1 MAISKSG
8 RAYFTQEQYK
18 EACRSSALD
27 YAMRRGYDLVP
38 QGNRFYLR
46 EHDSMI
52 FLPNGFWHW
61 NSRGLHGKA
70 IDFAKH
76 YEGLS
81 LPEAVLAV
89 VSTEQGG
96 QKMAAKTEER
106 KTAPPFCLPEE
117 DENNAPLL
125 AYLTQT
131 RLLDLEIVTEL
142 LSQKRVYMT
151 SRRCGTV
158 VYRNAVFVGY
168 KDGEAKSAALRGIAY
183 GSTLKGEVEG
193 SDKSALFEIPG
204 ESGVSCAAV
213 FEGAIDAISH
223 ATLQKRQRLAWRKT
237 LRVAQGGATAS
248 GVVLEYLKAHPAVRT
263 VRICFDNDDAGRR
276 LDATLRAELQST
288 GYEVVSEPPPSGKD
302 WNEYL
307 IQQIALIR

>member
-1 MAISKSG
+1 MPISKSG
-8 RAYFTQEQYK
+8 RAYFTQEQYQ

-38 QGNRFYLR
+38 QGHRFYLR

-70 IDFAKH
+70 LDFAKH

-89 VSTEQGG
+89 TSAEYGEGEIET
-96 QKMAAKTEER
+96 KTEER

-117 DENNAPLL
+117 DEDNIPLL

-131 RLLDLEIVTEL
+131 RLLELEIVTEL
-142 LSQKRVYMT
+142 LSQKRIYMT
-151 SRRCGTV
+151 CRRCGTV

-168 KDGEAKSAALRGIAY
+168 KGGEAKSAALRGIAY
-183 GSTLKGEVEG
+183 GSTFKGEVEG
-193 SDKSALFEIPG
+193 SDKRALFELPH
-204 ESGVSCAAV
+204 EPDASCVAV
-213 FEGAIDAISH
+213 FESAIDAISH
-223 ATLQKRQRLAWRKT
+223 ATLQKRQRLDWSKT
-237 LRVAQGGATAS
+237 LRIAQGGETKS
-248 GVVLEYLKAHPAVRT
+248 GVVLGYLKAHPAVKT
-263 VRICFDNDDAGRR
+263 VHICFDSDDAGRR
-276 LDATLRAELQST
+276 LDAALRAELQGT
-288 GYEVVSEPPPSGKD
+288 GYEIVSEPPPSGKD

-307 IQQIALIR
+307 IRQIVLIR